1 MSEYLVIRLSTEG
14 QPVQWLRADQNG
26 TRLSGVSAGSLQDAA
41 LAAGNRPVIVMVPA
55 VDVLLT
61 SVHMPVRSVSRIRTA
76 LPFALEE
83 NLAEDVANLHFALG
97 ERLEDNRV
105 SVAIVADEKLRA
117 WQEQLQDAG
126 LVASRMVAEHHGL
139 AKIPGTSSL
148 LIDDAT
154 IMFND
159 GADNEFAMQGVQP
172 SDVLVVAGQ
181 LGEKHDEDG
190 ESGGHVLV
198 FCDAVTEQ
206 QYAHEWIAL
215 RHEMNSV
222 DVNVLPD
229 GAFAKLAVTV
239 AAGKGINLLQG
250 KYGRKTEYATIFKP
264 WKAAAM
270 LLLAL
275 TCVMAI
281 GKGLDYRQLAGE
293 KAALESQFLAEYR
306 QMRPADTR
314 DIVDPKSLVE
324 SLKRSVGASSSPQV
338 FLPSLRELGAALAA
352 NNEAKLE
359 AISYRAGV
367 VDLRLTAPDV
377 PTLDRIQ
384 KAVST
389 SGRFTATIQSTDQVA
404 DKINGR
410 IQIRETAR

>member
-1 MSEYLVIRLSTEG
+1 M
-14 QPVQWLRADQNG
+14 QWLRADQNG
-26 TRLSGVSAGSLQDAA
+26 TRLSNVSTGSLQDAA
-41 LAAGNRPVIVMVPA
+41 LAAGNRPVIAMVPA

-61 SVHMPVRSVSRIRTA
+61 TVHMPVRSVSRIRTA
-76 LPFALEE
+76 MPFALEE

-97 ERLEDNRV
+97 ERLENNRIR
-105 SVAIVADEKLRA
+105 VAIVADEKLRA

-126 LVASRMVAEHHGL
+126 IEATRIVAEHHGL

-148 LIDDAT
+148 LIDATT

-181 LGEKHDEDG
+181 LGEQQDEDG
-190 ESGGHVLV
+190 ESGGHVLI
-198 FCDAVTEQ
+198 FCDADIEQ

-215 RHEMNSV
+215 RHEMDSV

-239 AAGKGINLLQG
+239 AAGNGINLLQG
-250 KYGRKTEYATIFKP
+250 KYGRRTEYSTIFKP
-264 WKAAAM
+264 WKSAAM

-275 TCVMAI
+275 TCVTAV
-281 GKGLDYRQLAGE
+281 GKGLDYRQLAAE
-293 KAALESQFLAEYR
+293 KAALESQFLTEYR

-314 DIVDPKSLVE
+314 DIVDPKSLVD
-324 SLKRSVGASSSPQV
+324 SLKRSLGASSGPQV

-384 KAVST
+384 KAVSS

-410 IQIRETAR
+410 IQIRETSR